1 MTIETRHP
9 AWLAERMKLFTHA
22 NALPDEGEAYDSA
35 CTAMQVL
42 ERQILDT
49 PVANQA
55 EALAKLQMAAAI
67 HAEGMMLDADAAAEL
82 ISEVTPYLAGEK

>member
-1 MTIETRHP
+1 MTTENPSPR
-9 AWLAERMKLFTHA
+9 LACRTHEAVQHA
-22 NALPDEGEAYDSA
+22 NALPDEGESYDSA

-42 ERQILDT
+42 ERQIFDT
-49 PVANQA
+49 PVPTRRGAGQA
-55 EALAKLQMAAAI
+55 QMAAAI